1 MLPTT
6 VADLRGWLKRPH
18 TNDDP
23 EIAVALRA
31 VISKWKQ
38 ATNRDELT
46 LTEEEW
52 LAIKM
57 EVAHIEA
64 FRGDDAIV
72 GIVGGS
78 PALPMFVETVRR
90 MHNGNAVG

>member
-1 MLPTT
+1 MLPST

-46 LTEEEW
+46 LTDEEW
-52 LAIKM
+52 MAIKM

-64 FRGDDAIV
+64 FRGDDV
-72 GIVGGS
+72 VS
-78 PALPMFVETVRR
+78 PQSPMFVETVRR

>member
-52 LAIKM
+52 MAIKM

-64 FRGDDAIV
+64 FRGDDPMVISGVSVTA
-72 GIVGGS
+72 
-78 PALPMFVETVRR
+78 PMFVETVRR